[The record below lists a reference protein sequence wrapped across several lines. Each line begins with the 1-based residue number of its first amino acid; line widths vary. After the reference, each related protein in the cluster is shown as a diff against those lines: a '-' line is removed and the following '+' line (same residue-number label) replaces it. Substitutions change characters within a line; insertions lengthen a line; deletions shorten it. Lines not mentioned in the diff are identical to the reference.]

1 MADRSPGRTADLL
14 NHQSEWGLTVSE
26 GAGRRTFGKRA
37 LVFGAYALFG
47 AAAVLAMPVL
57 AGFLFFPE
65 SEGMSMEVVI
75 VALCLILA
83 IAFKFQSEKTQR
95 NSIQIDYRAMELR
108 LGTQKADGT
117 FIREKV
123 FSFRDIDDV
132 QVNKGPQGSAQLTL
146 SILGNDVAIDFNGAD
161 TASVEGLATQIIAA
175 RQSALAAPMRSRI
188 QSKAH
193 GIEASF
199 REIKSRVQ
207 SRIGYA

>member
-1 MADRSPGRTADLL
+1 L

-26 GAGRRTFGKRA
+26 GAGRRTFARRA

-47 AAAVLAMPVL
+47 AAALLAMPVV

-65 SEGMSMEVVI
+65 SQGLSIEVVI

-83 IAFKFQSEKTQR
+83 IALKFQSEKTQR

-108 LGTQKADGT
+108 LGTQKQDGT

-132 QVNKGPQGSAQLTL
+132 QVNKGPNGAAKLCL

-161 TASVEGLATQIIAA
+161 MASVEGLKTQIIAA
-175 RQSALAAPMRSRI
+175 RQSALAAPIRSRI
-188 QSKAH
+188 QSRAH
-193 GIEASF
+193 SVEASF

>member
-1 MADRSPGRTADLL
+1 
-14 NHQSEWGLTVSE
+14 
-26 GAGRRTFGKRA
+26 
-37 LVFGAYALFG
+37 
-47 AAAVLAMPVL
+47 
-57 AGFLFFPE
+57 
-65 SEGMSMEVVI
+65 
-75 VALCLILA
+75 
-83 IAFKFQSEKTQR
+83 
-95 NSIQIDYRAMELR
+95 MELR